1 MLAHPSTPAPAGGWR
16 SADSRLVPTVV
27 LVIAAIFAGDLT
39 VQLGYSIWVL
49 YLVGV
54 GVAILGTRPALPLV
68 AAALASVLIVVAFSI
83 KPAGEMDRTMALIN
97 RLSGVLILWIVAA
110 LGRHF
115 VKTKADMGRRSWIQ
129 TGNAKVQ
136 EAMQGGQEIA
146 ELGSNLLSAI
156 GGYLHVPVAALH
168 VIDGREGLRRVAA
181 LGISDT
187 SSAPAAHR
195 FGEGLVGRVAAER
208 QLLRLAAV
216 APDYLPVVTGIASLQ
231 PRELVLLPM
240 ATDDGVVGVLELA
253 CLQPLDE
260 AASELLQLVGGQV
273 AAEIRASLYRM
284 RLQELLAE
292 TQRQAEELQAQQEE
306 LQAANEEL
314 ATHAQALRESQDRL
328 TAQHA
333 ELEQANAQ
341 LEEQTQALESQRD
354 EVARARQ
361 ELEHKAAELE
371 RTNRYKS
378 QFLANMSHE
387 LRTPLN
393 SSLIL
398 SRLLADNREGTLTPE
413 QVKYAETIHAAG
425 NDLIQLINDVLDLA
439 KVEAGKLDLRLGEV
453 PIAGL
458 LRDLRA
464 TFEPMARERGLELR
478 IDVVD
483 DGIRL
488 VTDRLRVEQV
498 LRNLLS
504 NAIKFTERGY
514 VCLAV
519 SRLDGARIAFAVQ
532 DTGIGIARDKQELVF
547 EAFQQADGTTSRKYG
562 GTGLGLAISRDL
574 AVRLGGELRLESEP
588 GRGSTFTLV
597 LPLELGPALSVAPAH
612 ASAALEPQPPAPA
625 APAASAPATIADDR
639 DRLQGDARAVLI
651 IEDDVAFA
659 KVLQDLARE
668 LHFHAV
674 VATTA
679 DEGMTLARRF
689 APSAILLDIALPDHS
704 GLAVLDRLKRDPAT
718 RHIPVH
724 VVSATD
730 YTQEALAMGAV
741 GYALKPVKR
750 EELVEA
756 FRRLEGQF
764 AERLRRVLVVEDDE
778 RQSDAICSLL
788 GSAGVQTVR
797 AAGVAEALDV
807 LREGDVDCVVMDLG
821 LADGTGFDLL
831 ERMIDRAGGS
841 FPPVI
846 VYTGKQLSPEEE
858 ARLRRY
864 SSSIIIKGARSPERL
879 LDEVTLF
886 LHQVEARLPAE
897 LQRMLHEARHRDVFF
912 EGRRILVVED
922 DIRNVYALTS
932 ILEPK
937 GANVEIA
944 RNGLEAIAALERN
957 QAIDLV
963 LMDIMMPEMDGFEAM
978 ARIRSRPNLAKL
990 PIIALTAKAM
1000 PDDQAKCLAAGANDY
1015 ASKPIDV
1022 EKLLSLIRVWM
1033 PRRERT

>member
-1 MLAHPSTPAPAGGWR
+1 MLADPSNPVSLFGRKSLTP
-16 SADSRLVPTVV
+16 RLVPIVLIVV
-27 LVIAAIFAGDLT
+27 GAIFAGDLFIP
-39 VQLGYSIWVL
+39 LGYSIWVL
-49 YLVGV
+49 YLAAVGI
-54 GVAILGTRPALPLV
+54 AILGSRPTLPLV
-68 AAALASVLIVVAFSI
+68 TAAVASVLVLMGYLI
-83 KPAGEMDRTMALIN
+83 KPVSAMDPVMALVN
-97 RLSGVLILWIVAA
+97 RLSGVLILWIVAT

-115 VKTKADMGRRSWIQ
+115 VKSKVEMSRRSWIQ
-129 TGNAKVQ
+129 TSNARVQ
-136 EAMQGGQEIA
+136 EAMQGGQEIGG
-146 ELGSNLLSAI
+146 LGRNVLSAI
-156 GGYLHVPVAALH
+156 CRSIDVPVAALH
-168 VIDGREGLRRVAA
+168 VIDGRDGLHRVAA
-181 LGISDT
+181 LGIADASA
-187 SSAPAAHR
+187 APASHR
-195 FGEGLVGRVAAER
+195 LGEGLVGRVAVER
-208 QLLRLAAV
+208 RLLRVTSV
-216 APDYLPVVTGIASLQ
+216 APDYLPLVTGVGSMQ

-240 ATDDGVVGVLELA
+240 ATDEGITGVLELA
-253 CLQPLDE
+253 CLHPLEDD
-260 AASELLQLVGGQV
+260 ALELLELVGGQV
-273 AAEIRASLYRM
+273 ASELRASLYRM
-284 RLQELLAE
+284 RQQELLAE

-306 LQAANEEL
+306 LQSANEEL
-314 ATHAQALRESQDRL
+314 AAHAQALRESQERL

-341 LEEQTQALESQRD
+341 LEEQTQALEAQRD

-361 ELEHKAAELE
+361 ELERKAAELE

-413 QVKYAETIHAAG
+413 QMKYAETIHAAG
-425 NDLIQLINDVLDLA
+425 NDLLQLINDVLDLA
-439 KVEAGKLDLRLGEV
+439 KVEAGKLDLRLGDV
-453 PIAGL
+453 QVAGL
-458 LRDLRA
+458 LRDLRT
-464 TFEPMARERGLELR
+464 TFEPMARERGLDLR

-483 DGIRL
+483 DDLRV

-504 NAIKFTERGY
+504 NALKFTERGY
-514 VCLAV
+514 VQLRVA
-519 SRLDGARIAFAVQ
+519 RTADGQIAFAVQ
-532 DTGIGIARDKQELVF
+532 DTGIGIAPDKQQLVF

-597 LPLELGPALSVAPAH
+597 LPLELTAAAPREQMPASIARGTPSLRT
-612 ASAALEPQPPAPA
+612 AATAPA
-625 APAASAPATIADDR
+625 AGALGDDR
-639 DRLQGDARAVLI
+639 ENPREGRAVLV

-659 KVLQDLARE
+659 KVLQDLAIEMRFDA
-668 LHFHAV
+668 L

-679 DEGMTLARRF
+679 DEGIRLAREHG
-689 APSAILLDIALPDHS
+689 PSAILLDIALPDHS
-704 GLAVLDRLKRDPAT
+704 GLAVLDRLKRDPTT

-730 YTQEALAMGAV
+730 YTEEALAMGAI

-756 FRRLEGQF
+756 FRRLEEQL
-764 AERLRRVLVVEDDE
+764 AERLRRVLVVEDDS
-778 RQSDAICSLL
+778 RQSEAIRRLL
-788 GSAGVQTVR
+788 GSAGVETVISV
-797 AAGVAEALDV
+797 GVADALAV
-807 LREGDVDCVVMDLG
+807 LREREIDCVVMDLS

-831 ERMIDRAGGS
+831 ERMMEEDGAS
-841 FPPVI
+841 PPVI
-846 VYTGKQLSPEEE
+846 VYTGKELSAEEE

-886 LHQVEARLPAE
+886 LHQVEARLPPE
-897 LQRMLHEARHRDVFF
+897 LQRMLSEARHREAHF

-922 DIRNVYALTS
+922 DIRNVFALSS
-932 ILEPK
+932 ILEPR

-944 RNGLEAIAALERN
+944 RNGLEALAALEKN
-957 QAIDLV
+957 EAIDLV
-963 LMDIMMPEMDGFEAM
+963 LMDVMMPEMDGLQAM
-978 ARIRSRPNLAKL
+978 EEIRKRPNLARL

-1033 PRRERT
+1033 PRRERV